1 MRESHV
7 MFRTVICAAS
17 LVALTTFMSEAAQAG
32 QPAVAGTLSANGA
45 ATANSTNGAAAAAAA
60 TASADKVYPPLP
72 TLAMLPPTTDD
83 DEPLAPKPA
92 AKKRKVR
99 AAVDVRPTAPTA
111 RLVVSDASRTYLR
124 SVDKQLDLALAK

>member
-1 MRESHV
+1 

-17 LVALTTFMSEAAQAG
+17 LVALTAFISEAAHAG
-32 QPAVAGTLSANGA
+32 QPAVAGALSANGA
-45 ATANSTNGAAAAAAA
+45 AGANGANSATAA
-60 TASADKVYPPLP
+60 TAAADKVYPPLP

-99 AAVDVRPTAPTA
+99 AAVDVRPAAPAA

-124 SVDKQLDLALAK
+124 SVDRQLDLALGK

>member
-60 TASADKVYPPLP
+60 TAAADKVYPPLP

>member
-1 MRESHV
+1 

-17 LVALTTFMSEAAQAG
+17 LVALTAFISEAAHAG
-32 QPAVAGTLSANGA
+32 QPAVAGALSANGA
-45 ATANSTNGAAAAAAA
+45 AGANGANGANSATAA
-60 TASADKVYPPLP
+60 TAAADKVYPPLP

-83 DEPLAPKPA
+83 DEPLAPTPA

-99 AAVDVRPTAPTA
+99 AAVDVRPAA

-124 SVDKQLDLALAK
+124 SVDRQLDLALGK